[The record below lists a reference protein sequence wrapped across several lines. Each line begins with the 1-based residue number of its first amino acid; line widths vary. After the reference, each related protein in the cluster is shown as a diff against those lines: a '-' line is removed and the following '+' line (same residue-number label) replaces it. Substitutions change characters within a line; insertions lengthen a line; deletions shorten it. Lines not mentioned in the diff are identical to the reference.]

1 VFLFLVIKLII
12 QYSVGWAKE
21 ERRAHPTKN
30 LNLTKLTGIKSG
42 AIYVEKFND
51 FHWPRAYLARKY
63 SEPPSLY
70 SQAAS
75 QVAPSPAG
83 EGWGEENKIKT
94 FLISPHPT
102 FSRWRRLSP
111 RDKVRVSEYLQ

>member
-1 VFLFLVIKLII
+1 V
-12 QYSVGWAKE
+12 YA
-21 ERRAHPTKN
+21 
-30 LNLTKLTGIKSG
+30 SG
-42 AIYVEKFND
+42 K
-51 FHWPRAYLARKY
+51 H

-75 QVAPSPAG
+75 QVVPSPAG
-83 EGWGEENKIKT
+83 EGWGEENKIKA

-111 RDKVRVSEYLQ
+111 RDKVRVSEYLLPVYRVIYWFKYYEE

>member
-1 VFLFLVIKLII
+1 MIFLQL
-12 QYSVGWAKE
+12 
-21 ERRAHPTKN
+21 
-30 LNLTKLTGIKSG
+30 
-42 AIYVEKFND
+42 FND
-51 FHWPRAYLARKY
+51 VKRKY

-94 FLISPHPT
+94 FLISPSSKLLPLEKA
-102 FSRWRRLSP
+102 FAER
-111 RDKVRVSEYLQ
+111 